1 MDKEKI
7 KKLWLKSREYKTILI
22 FDIIIFIFAV
32 MLIIFYKMHMI
43 NEYITIVLSLII
55 FVSVK
60 QTDILRKNAKFKFYS
75 KYGINIRENEKEV

>member
-55 FVSVK
+55 LISTKLTSRLLTKK
-60 QTDILRKNAKFKFYS
+60 QKFFYS
-75 KYGINIRENEKEV
+75 KYGINIKKEKKR

>member
-32 MLIIFYKMHMI
+32 MLIIFYKKHMI

-55 FVSVK
+55 LISTK
-60 QTDILRKNAKFKFYS
+60 LTSRLLTKNKKFFYS
-75 KYGINIRENEKEV
+75 KYGIDIKKEKKR

>member
-7 KKLWLKSREYKTILI
+7 RKLWLKSRKYKTIFVLYI
-22 FDIIIFIFAV
+22 VIFILAL
-32 MLIIFYKMHMI
+32 MLLIFYKLNKI
-43 NEYITIVLSLII
+43 GKYTTIVLSLII

-75 KYGINIRENEKEV
+75 KYGINIRENEKR